1 MGSIDLLDRRSL
13 PGSFSFFLGFFL
25 SGFSLMRFPVRGQM
39 DLTTRLVLV
48 VNVPPIID
56 TLVYAKSRD
65 LKSELTDK
73 LIRGKRVLGKDFEG
87 NIISNVLNV
96 DFKNLLPRRADTTAI
111 NNLGLEFLHSS
122 VNLAVRVHGTE
133 SISITSK
140 SSLMDV
146 ESERTRG
153 RSGIAGSNRDGV
165 SHVGVHTT
173 HI

>member
-1 MGSIDLLDRRSL
+1 M
-13 PGSFSFFLGFFL
+13 
-25 SGFSLMRFPVRGQM
+25 RGQM

-65 LKSELTDK
+65 LKSELTNK
-73 LIRGKRVLGKDFEG
+73 LIRGKRVFGKDFEG

-111 NNLGLEFLHSS
+111 NNLSLEFLHSS

-133 SISITSK
+133 SIGITSK

>member
-1 MGSIDLLDRRSL
+1 M
-13 PGSFSFFLGFFL
+13 
-25 SGFSLMRFPVRGQM
+25 RGQM

-111 NNLGLEFLHSS
+111 NNLSLEFLHSS

>member
-1 MGSIDLLDRRSL
+1 M
-13 PGSFSFFLGFFL
+13 
-25 SGFSLMRFPVRGQM
+25 RGQM

-65 LKSELTDK
+65 LKSELTNK
-73 LIRGKRVLGKDFEG
+73 LIRGKRVFGKDFEG
-87 NIISNVLNV
+87 NINSNVLNV

-111 NNLGLEFLHSS
+111 NNLSLEFLHSS

-133 SISITSK
+133 SIGITSK

-146 ESERTRG
+146 ESEHTRG

-165 SHVGVHTT
+165 SHVGVHKST
-173 HI
+173 IYLFSRI